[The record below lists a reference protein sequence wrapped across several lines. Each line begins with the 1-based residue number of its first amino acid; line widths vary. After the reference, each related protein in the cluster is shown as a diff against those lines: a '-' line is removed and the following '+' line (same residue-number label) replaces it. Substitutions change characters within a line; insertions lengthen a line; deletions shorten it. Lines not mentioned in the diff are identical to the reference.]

1 MNYIKHPLLLLIL
14 IISAAFSFTGQIY
27 AETTMTV
34 NFTQRISQ
42 GVITPDLPIGGGDQS
57 IPIKCILYK
66 ESGRCVFDPD
76 IEAVQ
81 TYEIYSGTQRLGIYS
96 SQSSFVHDV
105 FSFRGILYLTLKT
118 RNSELTGKVYNY

>member
-1 MNYIKHPLLLLIL
+1 MKSYIQFLRSFLVILIL
-14 IISAAFSFTGQIY
+14 GVFVPAAYG
-27 AETTMTV
+27 ETTMEV
-34 NFTQRISQ
+34 NFMQRTSNV
-42 GVITPDLPIGGGDQS
+42 VIDPTLPGGNFDQT